1 MDDKK
6 VFVIGLIIFIGISIL
21 IFLSFF
27 MNKVRF
33 FTDNNY
39 VLVKF
44 SHADGVKTNDEVRYR
59 GVKCGTVV
67 DVVLKR
73 DFVVLKLWLK
83 KDFNVGKNSFIAI
96 QDLGIIG
103 GTKYIFIQPSDDT
116 LYRYPYDTLI
126 GVNRDFNISE
136 IGIIISDIREM
147 VFNAIPSKE
156 RVNEIVDT
164 LFSALKKINDI
175 VEKNDKDIN
184 SIVTKLSYSSDK
196 VSMIIDSIYPA
207 MLSLKKEIEMF
218 TEGSGSV
225 KRILREDTVYIRLNE
240 SLKKLNRILDIIE
253 KNKIIKGCL

>member
-1 MDDKK
+1 MEDRK
-6 VFVIGLIIFIGISIL
+6 VFIIGLIVFIGVSIV

-27 MNKVRF
+27 MNRVRF

-44 SHADGVKTNDEVRYR
+44 SHADGVKVNDEVRYR

-67 DVVLKR
+67 DVLLKR
-73 DFVVLKLWLK
+73 DFVLLKLWLK
-83 KDFNVGKNSFIAI
+83 KDFTVGKNSLVAI

-116 LYRYPYDTLI
+116 LYRYPYDTLVGI
-126 GVNRDFNISE
+126 NRDFNISE
-136 IGIIISDIREM
+136 IGIMVSDIREM

-156 RVNEIVDT
+156 RVDEIVDT

-175 VEKNDKDIN
+175 VEKNDKDIS
-184 SIVTKLSYSSDK
+184 SIVTQLSYSSDK
-196 VSMIIDSIYPA
+196 ITTIVDSLYPA
-207 MLSLKKEIEMF
+207 MLSLKKEIEIF
-218 TEGSGSV
+218 SEGNGSV

-240 SLKKLNRILDIIE
+240 SLRKLNRILDQLE